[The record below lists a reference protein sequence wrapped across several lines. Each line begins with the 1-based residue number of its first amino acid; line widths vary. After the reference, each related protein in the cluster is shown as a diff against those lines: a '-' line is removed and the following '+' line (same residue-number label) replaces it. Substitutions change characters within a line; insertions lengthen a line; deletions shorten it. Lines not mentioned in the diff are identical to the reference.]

1 MRYKKITEYMMT
13 PGGSTDSMLRQ
24 LGVKA
29 PTRNLIPF
37 LRELQAAASA

>member
-1 MRYKKITEYMMT
+1 MIFLHLVNHWKLHRERVV
-13 PGGSTDSMLRQ
+13 DMLRQ